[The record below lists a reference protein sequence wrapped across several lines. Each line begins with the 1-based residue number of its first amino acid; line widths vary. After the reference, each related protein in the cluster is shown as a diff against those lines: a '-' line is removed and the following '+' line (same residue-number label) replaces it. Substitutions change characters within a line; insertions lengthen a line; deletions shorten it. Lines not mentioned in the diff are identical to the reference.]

1 MVEPA
6 YMRCQEK
13 VLNSRE
19 FGAGGFARWWTQI
32 TIERQIIQKGAKW
45 AYEPGSVV
53 DDHLST
59 NAVTGAL

>member
-32 TIERQIIQKGAKW
+32 TIERQIIQTGAKW

>member
-59 NAVTGAL
+59 SVVADAL